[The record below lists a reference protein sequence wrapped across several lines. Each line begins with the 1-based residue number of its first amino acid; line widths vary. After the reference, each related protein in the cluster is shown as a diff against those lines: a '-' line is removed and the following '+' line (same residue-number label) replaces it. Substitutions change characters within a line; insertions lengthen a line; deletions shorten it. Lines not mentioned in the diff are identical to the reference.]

1 MVSVREFDSMVP
13 MILGAGGGD
22 DFPPTQENAPCAIL
36 SIDCEG
42 NFTSYSPELL
52 GLRSS
57 HYGDFAIGNVNTHTL
72 ADALNGEKFR
82 RMSSDIADGL
92 SKCRETCE
100 YYSLCGGGAPV
111 NKYFENGSFDSTETM
126 FCRLNRK
133 VLVDVLVAKLR
144 RPASVATDA
153 A

>member
-1 MVSVREFDSMVP
+1 
-13 MILGAGGGD
+13 
-22 DFPPTQENAPCAIL
+22 
-36 SIDCEG
+36 
-42 NFTSYSPELL
+42 
-52 GLRSS
+52 
-57 HYGDFAIGNVNTHTL
+57 
-72 ADALNGEKFR
+72 
-82 RMSSDIADGL
+82 MSSDIAGGL